1 VATNLNDLFLALGIA
16 SWKPVVSALFVSPL
30 PLIAAVLIGAAQ
42 MYRRRALAW
51 LLILGGCLGLWLST
65 TLAFGQSLDRLLLRP
80 PPALDQ
86 AQIAAL
92 KGAPDAAIV
101 VLGGGRKLVAPEYGG
116 IATTTARSL
125 DRLRYGIWLGRATG
139 LPVAFSGGIGWRSK
153 PGATEAE
160 VAARVAADE
169 FGFDLR
175 WQETR
180 SRDTRENA
188 IESVALLHPL
198 GIRRIVVVTH
208 DSDMRRAVANFE
220 RAAAGKNIEI
230 VAAPMDVATFEELRV
245 ADWLPSP
252 AGYERVWSV
261 LHEWVGIL
269 AGA

>member
-1 VATNLNDLFLALGIA
+1 MATNLNDLFVTLGIE

-30 PLIAAVLIGAAQ
+30 PLIATVLIGAAQ
-42 MYRRRALAW
+42 MYRRRVLAW
-51 LLILGGCLGLWLST
+51 LLILSGCAGLWLST
-65 TLAFGQSLDRLLLRP
+65 TQALGQSLERLLVQP
-80 PPALDQ
+80 PPALDST
-86 AQIAAL
+86 QIAAL
-92 KGAPDAAIV
+92 KDSADTAIV
-101 VLGGGRKLVAPEYGG
+101 VLGGGRRLVAPEYGG
-116 IATTTARSL
+116 IATTTPRSL
-125 DRLRYGIWLGRATG
+125 DRLRYGIWLARATG
-139 LPVAFSGGIGWRSK
+139 LPVAFSGGIGWRSQ

-188 IESVALLHPL
+188 IESVALLYPL

-208 DSDMRRAVANFE
+208 DSDMRRAIANFE

-230 VAAPMDVATFEELRV
+230 VAAPMDVAAFDTLRV
-245 ADWLPSP
+245 ADWLPS
-252 AGYERVWSV
+252 AGGYELVWSV
-261 LHEWVGIL
+261 LHEWVGII